1 LPKILLSRLPKSVYS
16 KINDLLLNVEKK
28 KFAEIL
34 PAGSFDPSD
43 GIALLLN
50 DTASHS
56 ISLKDK
62 FNKANFKNKQSCIL
76 LRTSNDHD

>member
-1 LPKILLSRLPKSVYS
+1 
-16 KINDLLLNVEKK
+16 LNVEKK

-56 ISLKDK
+56 ISL
-62 FNKANFKNKQSCIL
+62 
-76 LRTSNDHD
+76 